1 MYDRDMHAHILSSGP
16 YCMSLTRYL
25 IIRTLAKTIN
35 TRAKQDHRTCSRHSR
50 KKKKEKRKKMDNRTC
65 LPRVELINA
74 WRSGFGGYFYAR
86 GTRAIPTPCAC
97 PAMLVYATCDD
108 LGKQLFSVSVPC
120 SIIDKD

>member
-1 MYDRDMHAHILSSGP
+1 MYDRDMHAYILSSGP

-25 IIRTLAKTIN
+25 IIRSCVHDWTLAK

-50 KKKKEKRKKMDNRTC
+50 KKKEKRKKMDNRTC

-74 WRSGFGGYFYAR
+74 WRSGYFYAR

-120 SIIDKD
+120 SIMDKD